1 MNTLNRRSTDSFY
14 VKPQVNER
22 PLRRATDSFVNGVV
36 TKNGYSVNRPIVSDS
51 LSKTIPI
58 RKETLPSR
66 PHNGLEQID
75 SVPHHQGLVRRPDI
89 LHIQAIGPA
98 IMTPLARLFGLNVVV
113 THHGPDYDRQ
123 KWGFFAKL
131 VLRIG
136 EYFGMRCANERIAI
150 SKESLIK

>member
-22 PLRRATDSFVNGVV
+22 PLRRATDSFVGGVV

-75 SVPHHQGLVRRPDI
+75 SVPHHHQNNSGV
-89 LHIQAIGPA
+89 
-98 IMTPLARLFGLNVVV
+98 MTPSESREDSKLSGREVEILNWVKAGKTNSEVAHILCISSYTVKNHLQHIYKKLDVYNRLQAVMKAR
-113 THHGPDYDRQ
+113 
-123 KWGFFAKL
+123 
-131 VLRIG
+131 
-136 EYFGMRCANERIAI
+136 
-150 SKESLIK
+150 